1 MSLTVP
7 SGLQTRLPNRS
18 ENWVVQLFNSSKTQV
33 NSNTNDLFTTN
44 ETDLTVTDGSVFNVD
59 DIIMLHDYT
68 ELMKVTR
75 VNSNELD
82 VQRRYMGTAASATLG
97 TNKNIY
103 KRNFI
108 GLSFSAVVLQDQ
120 YYEPCILNM
129 PSIRESIDLDAQ
141 TSSRSNVSIKI
152 ANFTYQGA
160 PFSEQ
165 LHNGTDAYL
174 NQLVRIYIPPSQV
187 KSTTGLNNCLQ
198 IYEGRLVH
206 IAHDAETITLEIN
219 SEEPWKDISIPNVK
233 HEKYNIYQPIVYGDY
248 TPSLATSGTARN
260 AAFATVFPVPKLYNT
275 QEKVWTVM
283 PKAYS
288 SGSTAYLH
296 YYVGF
301 DQFASW
307 KKASSP
313 YFTDTTKVE
322 SGVDILGTFV
332 YGAVTGYISTEISD
346 KDPGLV
352 TMFENQENMF
362 DINQDGT
369 YKDNTYASTG
379 STGST
384 TLRYARFQTP
394 PRKFHLTG
402 VRQVKVRLQTSGAS
416 VTYDVNCFSNQFASL
431 DDNLMTGDGVRIT
444 VGSTVQEFEF
454 TFNDEPKNVIRFR
467 YDSNEG
473 GGDGDLTDDDDW
485 ANFNYA
491 SCPDEI
497 LMKFSYVTGGDFGSV
512 QLRITDVRVGYIAW
526 TDTNILNRGE
536 TREGDT
542 KILAD
547 TPYWYCGAD
556 GLHDTQV
563 AGNYWI
569 GGGGSSTNIAKLHQM
584 HRDLLHRFTYLEQ
597 TPENWTSLNSQHSW
611 DARLWQLEPT
621 KLSDLLKKIQT
632 EGQFIFRLKNDN
644 TPQYIFVPNNPHADH
659 ILTKQ
664 DISTFQVS
672 DTDFRSITTKYIL
685 NFHKHPAESGKYIQ
699 QIEVEDST
707 PRTLYNIQT
716 TNDNTKTIDFDYLVD
731 DVSAGSN
738 INSSWHNYRKQLFG
752 TVKTIIKCKV
762 INPQFYNMDVGD
774 IVALEDMHIK
784 AFNVDY
790 TDTAF
795 MITSVQRKLGEMDI
809 ELREVATDQPTVW
822 MILQPFSTPE
832 EGEAITVQMANQHWK
847 ARTMNLELYK
857 GTNTLVQTILSGAEV
872 EYTPGSTSG
881 ISWTPANLPG
891 PPHNNYKLRA
901 TCLETGSVSESSTFS
916 ITPS

>member
-18 ENWVVQLFNSSKTQV
+18 ENWVVQLFNSSKTHV
-33 NSNTNDLFTTN
+33 DPNTNEELTAN
-44 ETDLTVTDGSVFNVD
+44 ETELDVTSGSIFNVD
-59 DIIMLHDYT
+59 DIIMVHNYT
-68 ELMKVTR
+68 ELMKVTA
-75 VNSNELD
+75 VNSNTLT
-82 VQRRYMGTAASATLG
+82 VQRRYMGTAASATLA
-97 TNKNIY
+97 TNKDVW

-165 LHNGTDAYL
+165 LHNGTNAYL

-187 KSTTGLNNCLQ
+187 NSNTGLNNCLQ

-206 IAHDAETITLEIN
+206 VAHDAETITLEIN
-219 SEEPWKDISIPNVK
+219 SEEPWKDVSIPNVK
-233 HEKYNIYQPIVYGDY
+233 HADKDIYQPIVYGDY
-248 TPSLATSGTARN
+248 TSGSYQGDGAYG
-260 AAFATVFPVPKLYNT
+260 TVFPVPIMMAGNGLIT
-275 QEKVWTVM
+275 TVM
-283 PKAYS
+283 PKSYS
-288 SGSTAYLH
+288 SGAGLNHYGGFNWFIALGEVGNSSAPFSTTT
-296 YYVGF
+296 
-301 DQFASW
+301 
-307 KKASSP
+307 
-313 YFTDTTKVE
+313 TDG
-322 SGVDILGTFV
+322 GVHVLNTPAD
-332 YGAVTGYISTEISD
+332 YRAQGYIRLEDST
-346 KDPGLV
+346 KQYNVG
-352 TMFENQENMF
+352 
-362 DINQDGT
+362 
-369 YKDNTYASTG
+369 
-379 STGST
+379 
-384 TLRYARFQTP
+384 
-394 PRKFHLTG
+394 
-402 VRQVKVRLQTSGAS
+402 GAS
-416 VTYDVNCFSNQFASL
+416 VTYMTNSGNAFTYNRATGANSDTEYATATINSSSSVVYIVAQTPAKKFTSWFSHLALRYKADGASHAQSYYIQSFSNQYDTTL
-431 DDNLMTGDGVRIT
+431 DNLFTGSGTIE
-444 VGSTVQEFEF
+444 GINHSGPNGHGNA
-454 TFNDEPKNVIRFR
+454 FNDTPQNAVQAYASNTAQSGPVPPDDVLIKLDASAGELGGHSNHTLRL
-467 YDSNEG
+467 YDIQLKLNT
-473 GGDGDLTDDDDW
+473 LFKQTDDD
-485 ANFNYA
+485 YRQ
-491 SCPDEI
+491 I
-497 LMKFSYVTGGDFGSV
+497 
-512 QLRITDVRVGYIAW
+512 
-526 TDTNILNRGE
+526 
-536 TREGDT
+536 EGH
-542 KILAD
+542 K
-547 TPYWYCGAD
+547 YFYCGAD

-569 GGGGSSTNIAKLHQM
+569 GGGGSSTNITKLHQM

-597 TPENWTSLNSQHSW
+597 TPDNWTSLNSEHSW
-611 DARLWQLEPT
+611 DGRLWQLEPT
-621 KLSDLLKKIQT
+621 KLSDLLKKIQS

-672 DTDFRSITTKYIL
+672 DTDFRSITTKYVL

-699 QIEVEDST
+699 QTEVEDST

-809 ELREVATDQPTVW
+809 ELREVATDQSTGW
-822 MILQPFSTPE
+822 TMLAPFSTPE

-901 TCLETGSVSESSTFS
+901 TCLETGSVSESSVFS
-916 ITPS
+916 ITPA

>member
-18 ENWVVQLFNSSKTQV
+18 ENWVVQLFNSSKTHV
-33 NSNTNDLFTTN
+33 DPNTNEELTAN
-44 ETDLTVTDGSVFNVD
+44 ETELDVTSGSIFNVD
-59 DIIMLHDYT
+59 DIIMVHNYT
-68 ELMKVTR
+68 ELMKVTA
-75 VNSNELD
+75 VNSNTLT
-82 VQRRYMGTAASATLG
+82 VQRRYMGTAASATLA
-97 TNKNIY
+97 TNKDVW

-165 LHNGTDAYL
+165 LHNGTNAYL

-187 KSTTGLNNCLQ
+187 KSTTGLKDCLQ

-219 SEEPWKDISIPNVK
+219 SEEPWKDVSIPNVK
-233 HEKYNIYQPIVYGDY
+233 HTDKDIYQPIVYGGY
-248 TPSLATSGTARN
+248 T
-260 AAFATVFPVPKLYNT
+260 AASYQSEGVYGTVFPVPIMMAGNGLIT
-275 QEKVWTVM
+275 TVM
-283 PKAYS
+283 PKSYT
-288 SGSTAYLH
+288 SGAHLQHYGGFNWFIGLGDPDDGMFTTTATDGGVHVLKTPATYRAQGWIRLEDSTKQYN
-296 YYVGF
+296 VG
-301 DQFASW
+301 
-307 KKASSP
+307 
-313 YFTDTTKVE
+313 
-322 SGVDILGTFV
+322 
-332 YGAVTGYISTEISD
+332 
-346 KDPGLV
+346 
-352 TMFENQENMF
+352 
-362 DINQDGT
+362 
-369 YKDNTYASTG
+369 
-379 STGST
+379 
-384 TLRYARFQTP
+384 
-394 PRKFHLTG
+394 
-402 VRQVKVRLQTSGAS
+402 GAS
-416 VTYDVNCFSNQFASL
+416 VTYMTNSGNAFTYNRATGANSDSEYATATMNSGLTPVYIVAQTPGKKFTSYFRMLALRYSVQGASHPQDYYIQAFSNRYASTDEL
-431 DDNLMTGDGVRIT
+431 FTGSGVEKTLAGNI
-444 VGSTVQEFEF
+444 SAHSF
-454 TFNDEPKNVIRFR
+454 TFNDSPDNAASWDSDNDGANETQNGPVPPDDVLIKFNPSASEVGGHSNHTLRV
-467 YDSNEG
+467 YDVRLKLETIFKGN
-473 GGDGDLTDDDDW
+473 DDD
-485 ANFNYA
+485 YRQ
-491 SCPDEI
+491 I
-497 LMKFSYVTGGDFGSV
+497 
-512 QLRITDVRVGYIAW
+512 
-526 TDTNILNRGE
+526 
-536 TREGDT
+536 EGH
-542 KILAD
+542 K
-547 TPYWYCGAD
+547 YFYCGAD

-569 GGGGSSTNIAKLHQM
+569 GGGGSSTNITKLHQM

-597 TPENWTSLNSQHSW
+597 TPDNWTSLNSEHSW
-611 DARLWQLEPT
+611 DGRLWQLEPT

-672 DTDFRSITTKYIL
+672 DTDFRSITTKYVL

-699 QIEVEDST
+699 QTEVEDST

-809 ELREVATDQPTVW
+809 ELREVATDQSTGW
-822 MILQPFSTPE
+822 TMLAPFSTPE

-901 TCLETGSVSESSTFS
+901 TCLETGSVSESSAFS
-916 ITPS
+916 ITPA